1 MCVDSHINLRVVF
14 VVVTTFYTLVNMR
27 SIYFFRVALV
37 IVICPPLCKGSWHGA
52 AVTGGLYV
60 FKRIPCLPQFV
71 NPSVKNQRFLTAPF
85 TQGSQGAPAPVHFS
99 MVPVKTGDVSSG
111 SSSCLPRSGKLRERI
126 VTRESLEG
134 ATPATASTSR
144 AKPPEGKSL
153 RGQTFSLSES
163 P

>member
-1 MCVDSHINLRVVF
+1 MSLVWPFPRIPSGHNPFPWPSPERVVLRAANQNL
-14 VVVTTFYTLVNMR
+14 TIASGNCTIMYR
-27 SIYFFRVALV
+27 
-37 IVICPPLCKGSWHGA
+37 WHGA

-60 FKRIPCLPQFV
+60 FKRIPFLPQFV
-71 NPSVKNQRFLTAPF
+71 NPSVKNQRFLPAPF
-85 TQGSQGAPAPVHFS
+85 TQGSRGAPAPVHFS

-144 AKPPEGKSL
+144 AKPPEEKSL
-153 RGQTFSLSES
+153 RGLTFSLSES